1 MSKCLIVTG
10 GGRGIGAEV
19 SRKAAKQGYSVC
31 VNFHRDQT
39 SAQKLVREL
48 EKEGAN
54 ALAYQADV
62 SREEEVETLFQT
74 VEKDL
79 GTPEALVNNAG
90 ILDLQTR
97 VDGMDAERIQRI
109 FAVNVTGSFLCARA
123 REPVKRMSKK
133 YGGKGGS
140 IVNLSSGAAK
150 YGSPGEYVDYA
161 ASKAAIDTLT
171 IGLAKEVAE
180 EGIRVN
186 AVRPGFI
193 DTEIHQSGGEPDRME
208 RVRPLVPMKRVG
220 QAEEVADAI
229 MWLLSD
235 KASYTTGTILDVSGG
250 R

>member
-10 GGRGIGAEV
+10 GGKGIGAEV

-39 SAQKLVREL
+39 SAQKLVCEL
-48 EKEGAN
+48 EENGAN

-62 SREEEVETLFQT
+62 SREEEVEALFET

-97 VDGMDAERIQRI
+97 VDGMNAERIQRI
-109 FAVNVTGSFLCARA
+109 FAVNVTGSFLCAREA
-123 REPVKRMSKK
+123 VKRMSTK

-171 IGLAKEVAE
+171 IGLVKEVAE

-208 RVRPLVPMKRVG
+208 RVRTLVPMKRVG
-220 QAEEVADAI
+220 QADEVADAI

>member
-97 VDGMDAERIQRI
+97 VDGMNAERIQRI
-109 FAVNVTGSFLCARA
+109 FAVNVTGSFLCAREA
-123 REPVKRMSKK
+123 VKRMSTK

-171 IGLAKEVAE
+171 IGLANEVAE
-180 EGIRVN
+180 EGIQVN

-220 QAEEVADAI
+220 QAKEVADAI

-235 KASYTTGTILDVSGG
+235 KASYATGTILDVSGG

>member
-31 VNFHRDQT
+31 VNFHRDQA
-39 SAQKLVREL
+39 SARKLVREL

-54 ALAYQADV
+54 ALAYQVDV
-62 SREEEVETLFQT
+62 SQEEEVKALFQT

-79 GTPEALVNNAG
+79 GTPEALVKNAG
-90 ILDLQTR
+90 ILHLQTR
-97 VDGMDAERIQRI
+97 VDGMNAERIQRI
-109 FAVNVTGSFLCARA
+109 FAVNVTGSFLCAREA
-123 REPVKRMSKK
+123 VKRMSTK
-133 YGGKGGS
+133 YRGKGGS
-140 IVNLSSGAAK
+140 NVNLSLGAAK
-150 YGSPGEYVDYA
+150 YSSPGDYVNYA
-161 ASKAAIDTLT
+161 ASKVAINNLT

-220 QAEEVADAI
+220 QAKEVADAI

>member
-48 EKEGAN
+48 EEEGAN

-62 SREEEVETLFQT
+62 SQEQEVEALFQT
-74 VEKDL
+74 VEKHL

-97 VDGMDAERIQRI
+97 VDGMNAERIQRI
-109 FAVNVTGSFLCARA
+109 FAVNVTGSFLCAREA
-123 REPVKRMSKK
+123 VKRMSTK

-193 DTEIHQSGGEPDRME
+193 DTEIHQSGGEQDRME

-220 QAEEVADAI
+220 QAKEVADAI

>member
-48 EKEGAN
+48 EEEGTN
-54 ALAYQADV
+54 AQAYQADV
-62 SREEEVETLFQT
+62 SREEEVEALFQT

-97 VDGMDAERIQRI
+97 VDGMNAERIQRI
-109 FAVNVTGSFLCARA
+109 FAVNVTGSFLCAREA
-123 REPVKRMSKK
+123 VKRMSTK

-208 RVRPLVPMKRVG
+208 RVHPLVPMKRVG

>member
-10 GGRGIGAEV
+10 GARGIGAEV

-48 EKEGAN
+48 EEEGAN

-62 SREEEVETLFQT
+62 SREEEVEALFQT
-74 VEKDL
+74 VEKHL

-97 VDGMDAERIQRI
+97 VDGMNAERIQRI
-109 FAVNVTGSFLCARA
+109 FAVNVTGSFLCAREA
-123 REPVKRMSKK
+123 VKRMSTK

-220 QAEEVADAI
+220 QAKEVADAI

>member
-48 EKEGAN
+48 EGEETN
-54 ALAYQADV
+54 AQAYQADV
-62 SREEEVETLFQT
+62 SREEEVEALFET

-97 VDGMDAERIQRI
+97 VDGMNAERIQRI
-109 FAVNVTGSFLCARA
+109 FAVNVTGSFLCAREA
-123 REPVKRMSKK
+123 VKRMSTK

-171 IGLAKEVAE
+171 IGLAREVAE

-220 QAEEVADAI
+220 QAKEVADAI